1 MIRQWWRVEEEGT
14 LVVFHD
20 ENQKKNLLLDVLFDL
35 DFEEE
40 DDGYL

>member
-1 MIRQWWRVEEEGT
+1 M
-14 LVVFHD
+14 VFHD